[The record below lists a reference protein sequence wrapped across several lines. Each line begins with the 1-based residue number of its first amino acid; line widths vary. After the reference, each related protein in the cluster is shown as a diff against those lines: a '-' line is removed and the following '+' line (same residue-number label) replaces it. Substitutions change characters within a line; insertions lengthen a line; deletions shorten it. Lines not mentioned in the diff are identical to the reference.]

1 MMARRDRGRM
11 VRIQQQIKAIR
22 RWAVGIK
29 VANGYVIK
37 GVKMVGNRGQGGKGL
52 GNRGGGEGGQW

>member
-29 VANGYVIK
+29 VVNGYVIK